1 MNRIKQLGPYLPWL
15 ALGVTILAIG
25 AYDHRFL
32 DPATLIGLIA
42 DSATLFLM
50 AIGMTYVVYIGS
62 IDLSMQAVAAVS
74 SIVLALLIPR
84 YGFAGI
90 VVALAA
96 GAAFGL
102 LSGFVHGRLRIPSF
116 IATLAVGGIVFTVA
130 RYISGDRSIEIVGE
144 VRDNV
149 LGWAIGK
156 TAGLPD
162 EIWVSLVVL
171 LIALTLE
178 QATPFGKAMKAVGCS
193 EPAARV
199 SGIKVTQIKLMVFT
213 LSGLFAALSGVV
225 LAGRL
230 SSGSPTIANEFLLP
244 AIAAVVLG
252 GTALTGGSGGVMRTL
267 VGTMLIAV
275 VRTGMTFVGV
285 DAMAQQIVFGLILIL
300 AVGLSAGRAPKG
312 VVK

>member
-50 AIGMTYVVYIGS
+50 AIGMTYVVYVGS

-116 IATLAVGGIVFTVA
+116 IATLAVGGIVVTVA

>member
-15 ALGVTILAIG
+15 ALVVLVLAIG
-25 AYDHRFL
+25 TYDDRFL
-32 DPATLIGLIA
+32 DPGTLIGLMA

-74 SIVLALLIPR
+74 SIVLALLIPH
-84 YGFAGI
+84 YGFAAI
-90 VVALAA
+90 FVALLV

-102 LSGFVHGRLRIPSF
+102 VSGVVHGRLRIPSF
-116 IATLAVGGIVFTVA
+116 VATLAVGGIVTTAA
-130 RYISGDRSIEIVGE
+130 RYVSGDRSIEIGGE
-144 VRDNV
+144 VRDKA
-149 LGWAIGK
+149 LGWAIGT
-156 TAGLPD
+156 TAGLPS
-162 EIWVSLVVL
+162 EIVVSLVVL
-171 LIALTLE
+171 ALALTLE

-193 EPAARV
+193 EPAARL
-199 SGIKVTQIKLMVFT
+199 SGINVTRIKLLVFT
-213 LSGLFAALSGVV
+213 LSGVFAALSGVV

-252 GTALTGGSGGVMRTL
+252 GTALNGGSGGVMRTL
-267 VGTMLIAV
+267 AGTLLIAV

-285 DAMAQQIVFGLILIL
+285 NVFAQQIVFGLILIL

-312 VVK
+312 IVK

>member
-90 VVALAA
+90 GVALAA

-116 IATLAVGGIVFTVA
+116 IATLAVGGIVVTVA

>member
-116 IATLAVGGIVFTVA
+116 IATLAVGGIVVTVA

>member
-1 MNRIKQLGPYLPWL
+1 MNRIKPFGSYLPWF
-15 ALGVTILAIG
+15 ALVVIILAIG

-32 DPATLIGLIA
+32 DPETLIGLIA

-50 AIGMTYVVYIGS
+50 AIGMTYVIYIGS
-62 IDLSMQAVAAVS
+62 IDLSMQAVASVS
-74 SIVLALLIPR
+74 SIVLALLIPE
-84 YGFAGI
+84 YGLAAIF
-90 VVALAA
+90 VALLV
-96 GAAFGL
+96 GAAFGF

-116 IATLAVGGIVFTVA
+116 IATLAVGGIVITAA
-130 RYISGDRSIEIVGE
+130 RYVSGDRSIEIVGAA
-144 VRDNV
+144 RDNV
-149 LGWAIGK
+149 LGWAIGN

-162 EIWVSLVVL
+162 EIWVSLAVL
-171 LIALTLE
+171 LTAITLE
-178 QATPFGKAMKAVGCS
+178 RATPFGKAMKAVGCS

-199 SGIKVTQIKLMVFT
+199 SGIKVTQIKLMVFI
-213 LSGLFAALSGVV
+213 LSGACAALSGIV

-252 GTALTGGSGGVMRTL
+252 GTALTGGSGGVVRTL

-285 DAMAQQIVFGLILIL
+285 DVMAQQIVFGLILIL
-300 AVGLSAGRAPKG
+300 AVGMSTGRAPTG

>member
-15 ALGVTILAIG
+15 ALVVTILAIG

-42 DSATLFLM
+42 DSSTLFLM

-116 IATLAVGGIVFTVA
+116 IATLAVGGIVVTVA

-213 LSGLFAALSGVV
+213 LSGLFAALSGIV

>member
-15 ALGVTILAIG
+15 ALVVTILAIG

-32 DPATLIGLIA
+32 DPTTLIGLIA

-90 VVALAA
+90 VVALVV

-102 LSGFVHGRLRIPSF
+102 VSGFVHGRLRIPSF
-116 IATLAVGGIVFTVA
+116 IATLAVGGIVVTAA

-285 DAMAQQIVFGLILIL
+285 DVMAQQIVFGLILIL